1 MEWLLI
7 LKAILMGLV
16 EGVTEFLPIS
26 STGHLIILGDLID
39 FLDKGRRDVFEVAIQ
54 LGAILAICWE
64 YRARLIGVVQRLP
77 SDPKARGFVLN
88 LLIAFLPAAVMGVI
102 FISAIKSLLFY
113 PVPVA
118 CALLIGG
125 FVILWLEKRE
135 HVIRVHSVDDMTA
148 MDAFKIGCAQCLA
161 LIPGTSRS
169 GATIMGGLFF
179 GFSRTTAAEFSFFLA
194 IPTMFA
200 ATFYDIL
207 KHRELFEPSDF
218 GLMAIGFI
226 AAFISALLVVRALM
240 KFIANHSFI
249 AFAFYRIGLGILLL
263 GLSFTGVVN
272 FSAA

>member
-1 MEWLLI
+1 
-7 LKAILMGLV
+7 
-16 EGVTEFLPIS
+16 
-26 STGHLIILGDLID
+26 
-39 FLDKGRRDVFEVAIQ
+39 
-54 LGAILAICWE
+54 
-64 YRARLIGVVQRLP
+64 
-77 SDPKARGFVLN
+77 
-88 LLIAFLPAAVMGVI
+88 
-102 FISAIKSLLFY
+102 
-113 PVPVA
+113 
-118 CALLIGG
+118 
-125 FVILWLEKRE
+125 
-135 HVIRVHSVDDMTA
+135 
-148 MDAFKIGCAQCLA
+148 
-161 LIPGTSRS
+161 
-169 GATIMGGLFF
+169 MGGLFF